1 MSNKGILRS
10 LKSHLEHSRL
20 GDLLLKRGIINKD
33 ELSSALALQ
42 KETQKP
48 LGQIFIESA
57 AITRR
62 DLGMIL
68 FKQAALR
75 TTATGLLFFTSFSSF
90 APKKAHAGQIKD
102 VPAKIQ
108 LASMSAEFARV
119 TAYPAI
125 YGTSEKRSGDLKAF
139 TKWTQMFNRFDRELN
154 EASSVKVMKEWQNDL
169 QKFKGGSIKNMAAQ
183 VNNLVNK
190 TRYIVDQ
197 KNWGQSDYWATPVEF
212 LTRGGDCEDFAIA
225 KYTALRALGVP
236 EERLRIA
243 IVQDQV
249 KNIPHAVLVVYTEDG
264 AVILDNQI
272 KTLVDAESGTRYKPI
287 FSINRQ
293 AWWLHKAPSRTVLAS
308 AE

>member
-1 MSNKGILRS
+1 MSSTGILRG
-10 LKSHLEHSRL
+10 LKSHLEHSKL
-20 GDLLLKRGIINKD
+20 GDLLVKKGVISTDDLAD
-33 ELSSALALQ
+33 ALALQ
-42 KETQKP
+42 KQTHKP

-62 DLGMIL
+62 QLGMIL

-75 TTATGLLFFTSFSSF
+75 TTATGILFFTSLSSF
-90 APKKAHAGQIKD
+90 TPKTAHAGQIKD
-102 VPAKIQ
+102 VPAKLQ
-108 LASMSAEFARV
+108 LASVSAEFARV

-139 TKWTQMFNRFDRELN
+139 TKWTEMFNRFDRELN
-154 EASSVKVMKEWQNDL
+154 NASSIKVMKEWQNDL
-169 QKFKGGSIKNMAAQ
+169 QQIRGGSIKSMATQ
-183 VNNLVNK
+183 VNKLVNK
-190 TRYIVDQ
+190 TRYIVDK
-197 KNWGQSDYWATPVEF
+197 KNWGKSDYWATPVEF

-243 IVQDQV
+243 IVQDTQ

-293 AWWLHKAPSRTVLAS
+293 AWWLHKAPSKTVLAS
-308 AE
+308 AQ